1 MKQVRS
7 VEFFS
12 QKMPLSCGTPF
23 PSVLVFV
30 VIRVAKFFTKTRE
43 ISFHGQAP
51 FWYGLGW
58 LCVFMI
64 ELARCVKSAV
74 QLAADQN
81 LSCSQLVYLVYEW
94 YL

>member
-12 QKMPLSCGTPF
+12 QEMPLSCGTPF

-43 ISFHGQAP
+43 TGFRGQAP

-58 LCVFMI
+58 LCVFTM
-64 ELARCVKSAV
+64 ELARRVKSAM
-74 QLAADQN
+74 QLAASQN
-81 LSCSQLVYLVYEW
+81 LSCSPACLPSL
-94 YL
+94 